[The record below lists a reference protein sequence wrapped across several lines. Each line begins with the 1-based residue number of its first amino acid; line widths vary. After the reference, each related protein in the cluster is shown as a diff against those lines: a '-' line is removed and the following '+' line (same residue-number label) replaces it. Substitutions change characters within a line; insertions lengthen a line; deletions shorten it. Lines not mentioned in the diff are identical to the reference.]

1 MTRLTI
7 ADIRAQRAAQYGR
20 YRHLRP
26 VEPDYLTAE
35 RFARVLGRLAAHL
48 PLSDAYEAAV
58 PQKTGRW
65 WSSQREHMQ
74 AWFSQQGDTPART
87 TYNRLLCPTAFPWIA
102 EALGEDPA
110 RVQAAIEAC
119 IAEPNIRRR
128 PRIMR
133 EHLPWERIA
142 ELAEARTP

>member
-7 ADIRAQRAAQYGR
+7 ADIRAQRERSLAQY
-20 YRHLRP
+20 RHAQ
-26 VEPDYLTAE
+26 PDYLTAE
-35 RFARVLGRLAAHL
+35 AFAKILAKLEPHL
-48 PLSDAYEAAV
+48 PISDAYEAEV

-74 AWFSQQGDTPART
+74 GWFSEQGATRART

-102 EALGEDPA
+102 EALGVNPDTI
-110 RVQAAIEAC
+110 QAAIAAC
-119 IAEPNIRRR
+119 KAEPNIRKR

-133 EHLPWERIA
+133 EHLPWELI
-142 ELAEARTP
+142 EQLAEAHR